1 VGGGSF
7 VSLDVDGVGEIG
19 YDSSHGNF
27 AEHCWG
33 CV

>member
-1 VGGGSF
+1 VGGGSL